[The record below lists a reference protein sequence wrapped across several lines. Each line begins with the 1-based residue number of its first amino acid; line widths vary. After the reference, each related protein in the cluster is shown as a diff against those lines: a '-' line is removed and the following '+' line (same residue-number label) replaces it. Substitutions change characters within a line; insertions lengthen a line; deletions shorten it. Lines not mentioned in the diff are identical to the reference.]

1 MGSNTMFIALNGI
14 THAGLLFIMAS
25 GFTLIFGLMRVVNM
39 AHGAFYLWGGYVG
52 ITLFRQTGNWWLALL
67 VGGLVVT
74 ALGLLKE
81 RVLLSTIRGN
91 MLAESLMSI
100 GLATILADLALVIWG
115 GAPVSIR
122 IPVALNP
129 RMDILGVRYPGF
141 RILVLVISVVIGVL
155 LWLMLYKTKLGSVIR
170 AGVDDRETV
179 AAMGINIR
187 TLFTL
192 VYVLGAFLAGLSGVI
207 GASFLSLQPGAD
219 SQILTLA
226 LVVVIIG
233 GMGSIGGAAV
243 GALFTGLVLSFSR
256 AYFPEISFFFTF
268 APMAIILAIRPQ
280 GLFGRSL

>member
-1 MGSNTMFIALNGI
+1 MGSDIIFIALNGI

-25 GFTLIFGLMRVVNM
+25 GFTLVFGLMRVVNM
-39 AHGAFYLWGGYVG
+39 AHGAFYLWGGYIG
-52 ITLFRQTGNWWLALL
+52 ITMFRNTGNWWLALI
-67 VGGLVVT
+67 VGGVVIA

-81 RVLLSTIRGN
+81 RVLLTTIRGN

-122 IPVALNP
+122 IPAVLNP
-129 RMDILGVRYPGF
+129 RMEIFGIRYPGF
-141 RILVLVISVVIGVL
+141 RMLVLLISVVIGVL
-155 LWLMLYKTKLGSVIR
+155 LWLLLYKTKLGSIIR

-187 TLFTL
+187 RLFTV
-192 VYVLGAFLAGLSGVI
+192 VYILGAFLAGLSGVI

-280 GLFGRSL
+280 GLFGRSA